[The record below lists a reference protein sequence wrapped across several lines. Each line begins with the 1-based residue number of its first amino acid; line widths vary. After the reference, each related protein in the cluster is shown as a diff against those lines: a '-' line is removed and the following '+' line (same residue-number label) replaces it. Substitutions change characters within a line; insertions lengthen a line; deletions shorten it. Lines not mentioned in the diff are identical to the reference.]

1 MIKAGSIAK
10 GMFLLIKDDPYEV
23 VEREFVNPGKGSAFV
38 RLKLK
43 NLKTGQV
50 LKQVNKSQET
60 VEDIEV
66 ENKTFQFLY
75 ADDSGFH
82 FMDLETYEQL
92 VISKAGVEDKQYFL
106 KEGEEYQLIIWE
118 NTPID
123 IALPFKMVFEVTD
136 AEHAIKGDTVS
147 GGTKPVTIETGLE
160 VKVPLFI
167 KKGDKILI
175 NTDTKDYVERVNN

>member
-50 LKQVNKSQET
+50 LKQ
-60 VEDIEV
+60 V

>member
-10 GMFLLIKDDPYEV
+10 GMFILIKGDPYQV
-23 VEREFVNPGKGSAFV
+23 AEREFVNPGKGSAFV

-60 VEDIEV
+60 LEDIEV
-66 ENKTFQFLY
+66 NNKSFQFLY
-75 ADDSGFH
+75 SDDSGYH
-82 FMDLETYEQL
+82 FMDTETYEQI
-92 VISKAGVEDKQYFL
+92 VVPKEGAEDRQYFL
-106 KEGEEYQLIIWE
+106 KEGEEYQLVLWE
-118 NTPID
+118 NTPIE
-123 IALPFKMVFEVTD
+123 ISLPYKMVFEVTE

-147 GGTKPVTIETGLE
+147 GGSKPVTTETGLQ

-175 NTDTKDYVERVNN
+175 NTETKEYLERVNQ